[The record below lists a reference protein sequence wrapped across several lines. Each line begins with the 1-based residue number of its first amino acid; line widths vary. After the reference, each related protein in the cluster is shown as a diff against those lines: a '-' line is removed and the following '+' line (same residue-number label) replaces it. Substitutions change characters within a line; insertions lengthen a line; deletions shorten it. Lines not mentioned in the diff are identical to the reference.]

1 MRLEVAPFPSPFH
14 HANNYFS
21 VRIIGITGYMRILIS
36 RTLLFHLLTLLGL
49 VFGTTSCTSLIA
61 HYKVAEPQEQVET
74 TQGAADILFING
86 DFQNALLEYE
96 QIYETALSHEDR
108 NSALY
113 GLACTQMMLANSD
126 LQLIES
132 IDNLL
137 RWDANK
143 GREPFTENRHLL
155 TLALRQQ
162 SYLIQQKHVA
172 LTAREKRKNN
182 VISYQK
188 KKISQMAT
196 TLHNLQNQLEELEE
210 IDETYQEKR
219 KPL

>member
-1 MRLEVAPFPSPFH
+1 
-14 HANNYFS
+14 
-21 VRIIGITGYMRILIS
+21 MRILFK
-36 RTLLFHLLTLLGL
+36 RFRLFQLLTLVL
-49 VFGTTSCTSLIA
+49 FAAMTSSCTDLVTTLQIS
-61 HYKVAEPQEQVET
+61 EPQEKPQT
-74 TQGAADILFING
+74 TQAAADTLFING
-86 DFQNALLEYE
+86 DFENALLEYE

-126 LQLIES
+126 LQLIEA

-143 GREPFTENRHLL
+143 GSAPFTENRHLL

-182 VISYQK
+182 VIAYQK

-196 TLHNLQNQLEELEE
+196 TLHNLQNQLEELEQ

>member
-1 MRLEVAPFPSPFH
+1 MRFLSQSFNTLRLLILALVVISTSSCSQLMTGLE
-14 HANNYFS
+14 
-21 VRIIGITGYMRILIS
+21 
-36 RTLLFHLLTLLGL
+36 L
-49 VFGTTSCTSLIA
+49 VQ
-61 HYKVAEPQEQVET
+61 PQEEVESA
-74 TQGAADILFING
+74 QAAADILFING
-86 DFQNALLEYE
+86 DFENALLEYE

-126 LQLIES
+126 LQLIEA

-143 GREPFTENRHLL
+143 GPAPFTENRHLL

-172 LTAREKRKNN
+172 LAARDKRKNN
-182 VISYQK
+182 VIAYQK

-196 TLHNLQNQLEELEE
+196 TLKNLQNQLEELEE
-210 IDETYQEKR
+210 IDESYQEKR

>member
-1 MRLEVAPFPSPFH
+1 M
-14 HANNYFS
+14 
-21 VRIIGITGYMRILIS
+21 RIIIS
-36 RTLLFHLLTLLGL
+36 RYRLYNLLA
-49 VFGTTSCTSLIA
+49 VFVLAAATSSCSSLITDL
-61 HYKVAEPQEQVET
+61 KITEPQEVLET
-74 TQGAADILFING
+74 TQAAADTLFING
-86 DFQNALLEYE
+86 DFENALLEYE
-96 QIYETALSHEDR
+96 QIYETALSHEDK

-126 LQLIES
+126 LQLIEA

-143 GREPFTENRHLL
+143 GTAPFTENRHLL

-182 VISYQK
+182 VIAYQK

>member
-1 MRLEVAPFPSPFH
+1 
-14 HANNYFS
+14 
-21 VRIIGITGYMRILIS
+21 MRIS
-36 RTLLFHLLTLLGL
+36 SMRYRLFHLLCIFLFAILTS
-49 VFGTTSCTSLIA
+49 SCTELVASLQQQIQE
-61 HYKVAEPQEQVET
+61 EPVEEQPRT
-74 TQGAADILFING
+74 TQAAADTLFING
-86 DFQNALLEYE
+86 DFENALLEYE
-96 QIYETALSHEDR
+96 HIYETALSHEDR

-126 LQLIES
+126 LQLIEA

-172 LTAREKRKNN
+172 LAAREQRKNN

-188 KKISQMAT
+188 KKISQMST
-196 TLHNLQNQLEELEE
+196 TLQNLKNQLEELEE

>member
-1 MRLEVAPFPSPFH
+1 
-14 HANNYFS
+14 
-21 VRIIGITGYMRILIS
+21 MRISIS
-36 RTLLFHLLTLLGL
+36 RYRFFHRMALLAL
-49 VFGTTSCTSLIA
+49 VFGLSSCTSLIA
-61 HYKVAEPQEQVET
+61 ELKTTEPEKIVVT
-74 TQGAADILFING
+74 TQAAADTLFING
-86 DFQNALLEYE
+86 DFENALLEYE

-126 LQLIES
+126 LQLIEA

-143 GREPFTENRHLL
+143 GRAPFTENRHLL

-172 LTAREKRKNN
+172 MTAREKRKNN
-182 VISYQK
+182 VIAYQK

-196 TLHNLQNQLEELEE
+196 TLHNLQSQLEELEE
-210 IDETYQEKR
+210 IDESYQEKR

>member
-1 MRLEVAPFPSPFH
+1 
-14 HANNYFS
+14 
-21 VRIIGITGYMRILIS
+21 MRILLS
-36 RTLLFHLLTLLGL
+36 KYRLFHLLALLAL
-49 VFGTTSCTSLIA
+49 TIGTTSCTGLFA
-61 HYKVAEPQEQVET
+61 DLNHAVPQEQVET
-74 TQGAADILFING
+74 TQAAADILFING
-86 DFQNALLEYE
+86 DFENALLEYE

-143 GREPFTENRHLL
+143 ARAPFTENRHLL

-172 LTAREKRKNN
+172 MTAREKRKNN
-182 VISYQK
+182 VIASQK
-188 KKISQMAT
+188 KKISQMSS

-219 KPL
+219 RPL

>member
-1 MRLEVAPFPSPFH
+1 MR
-14 HANNYFS
+14 
-21 VRIIGITGYMRILIS
+21 TLIS
-36 RTLLFHLLTLLGL
+36 RYRLFHLLALLAFA
-49 VFGTTSCTSLIA
+49 FGATSCTSFIA
-61 HYKVAEPQEQVET
+61 DFKTVEPQEEVKT
-74 TQGAADILFING
+74 TQAAADTLFING
-86 DFQNALLEYE
+86 NFENALLEYE

-126 LQLIES
+126 LQLIEA

-143 GREPFTENRHLL
+143 GRSPFTENRHLL

-182 VISYQK
+182 VIAYQK
-188 KKISQMAT
+188 KKISQMST

>member
-1 MRLEVAPFPSPFH
+1 
-14 HANNYFS
+14 
-21 VRIIGITGYMRILIS
+21 MRILLK
-36 RTLLFHLLTLLGL
+36 RFRFFQLLTL
-49 VFGTTSCTSLIA
+49 VIFAAMTSSCTDLVTTLQIS
-61 HYKVAEPQEQVET
+61 EPQEKPQT
-74 TQGAADILFING
+74 TQAAADTLFING
-86 DFQNALLEYE
+86 DFENALLEYE

-126 LQLIES
+126 LQLIEA

-143 GREPFTENRHLL
+143 GSAPFTENRHLL

-182 VISYQK
+182 VIAYQK

-196 TLHNLQNQLEELEE
+196 TLHNLQNQLEELEQ

>member
-1 MRLEVAPFPSPFH
+1 MRSLTIR
-14 HANNYFS
+14 N
-21 VRIIGITGYMRILIS
+21 ILL
-36 RTLLFHLLTLLGL
+36 RLVTLLFM
-49 VFGTTSCTSLIA
+49 VIGTSSCTSFIA
-61 HYKVAEPQEQVET
+61 SFDLVQPQEEVKN
-74 TQGAADILFING
+74 TQASADILFING
-86 DFQNALLEYE
+86 DFENALLEYE

-126 LQLIES
+126 LQLIEA

-143 GREPFTENRHLL
+143 GPSPFTENRHLL

-172 LTAREKRKNN
+172 LATREKRKNN
-182 VISYQK
+182 VIAYQK
-188 KKISQMAT
+188 KKISQMST
-196 TLHNLQNQLEELEE
+196 TLKNLQNQLEELEE

>member
-1 MRLEVAPFPSPFH
+1 
-14 HANNYFS
+14 
-21 VRIIGITGYMRILIS
+21 MRILS
-36 RTLLFHLLTLLGL
+36 TRYRPFLFLTIVVLTLS
-49 VFGTTSCTSLIA
+49 TSSCTALIESF
-61 HYKVAEPQEQVET
+61 KTPPPQEQEIT
-74 TQGAADILFING
+74 TQAGADTLFING
-86 DFQNALLEYE
+86 DFENALLEFE

-108 NSALY
+108 NAALY

-126 LQLIES
+126 LQLIEA

-143 GREPFTENRHLL
+143 GSAPFTENRHLL

-172 LTAREKRKNN
+172 LDARENRKNN
-182 VISYQK
+182 VIAYQK
-188 KKISQMAT
+188 KKISQMST
-196 TLHNLQNQLEELEE
+196 TLHNLQNQLKELEE

>member
-1 MRLEVAPFPSPFH
+1 MQFLSYLNRPLRF
-14 HANNYFS
+14 
-21 VRIIGITGYMRILIS
+21 
-36 RTLLFHLLTLLGL
+36 LLLCLLVLS
-49 VFGTTSCTSLIA
+49 TSSCSQLIA
-61 HYKVAEPQEQVET
+61 NLERVQPQEEMKSAQA
-74 TQGAADILFING
+74 AADILFLNG
-86 DFQNALLEYE
+86 DFENALLEYE
-96 QIYETALSHEDR
+96 QIYETALSHEDK

-126 LQLIES
+126 LQLIEA

-143 GREPFTENRHLL
+143 GPAPFTENRHLL

-172 LTAREKRKNN
+172 LAAREKRKNN
-182 VISYQK
+182 VIAYQK

-196 TLHNLQNQLEELEE
+196 TLKNLQNQLEELEE
-210 IDETYQEKR
+210 IDESYQEKR

>member
-1 MRLEVAPFPSPFH
+1 MRFII
-14 HANNYFS
+14 NNIMFLRLILLCI
-21 VRIIGITGYMRILIS
+21 VIISTS
-36 RTLLFHLLTLLGL
+36 
-49 VFGTTSCTSLIA
+49 SCTSFISSLDIA
-61 HYKVAEPQEQVET
+61 QPEEEVESA
-74 TQGAADILFING
+74 QASADMLFING
-86 DFQNALLEYE
+86 DFENALLEYE

-108 NSALY
+108 NAALY

-126 LQLIES
+126 LQLIEA

-143 GREPFTENRHLL
+143 GPAPFTENRHLL

-172 LTAREKRKNN
+172 LAAREKRKNN
-182 VISYQK
+182 VIAYQK
-188 KKISQMAT
+188 RKISQMSS
-196 TLHNLQNQLEELEE
+196 TLKNLQNQLEELEE

>member
-1 MRLEVAPFPSPFH
+1 MRFLLQLFRLSQPLLLLIVVVSLSSCSKFIASLDLAQPVEEVQS
-14 HANNYFS
+14 
-21 VRIIGITGYMRILIS
+21 
-36 RTLLFHLLTLLGL
+36 
-49 VFGTTSCTSLIA
+49 
-61 HYKVAEPQEQVET
+61 
-74 TQGAADILFING
+74 TQAAADILFING
-86 DFQNALLEYE
+86 DFENALLEYE
-96 QIYETALSHEDR
+96 QIYETALNHEDR

-126 LQLIES
+126 LQLIEA

-143 GREPFTENRHLL
+143 GPAAFTENRHLL

-172 LTAREKRKNN
+172 LAAREKRKNN
-182 VISYQK
+182 VIAYQK
-188 KKISQMAT
+188 KKISQMSS
-196 TLHNLQNQLEELEE
+196 TLKNLQNQLEELEE

>member
-1 MRLEVAPFPSPFH
+1 MRFLHTLFNF
-14 HANNYFS
+14 FQ
-21 VRIIGITGYMRILIS
+21 RLLLLIA
-36 RTLLFHLLTLLGL
+36 
-49 VFGTTSCTSLIA
+49 VITTSSCSNFIASLDLA
-61 HYKVAEPQEQVET
+61 QPQEEVQS
-74 TQGAADILFING
+74 TQAAADILFING
-86 DFQNALLEYE
+86 DFENALLEYE

-126 LQLIES
+126 LQLIEA

-143 GREPFTENRHLL
+143 GPAPFTENRHLL

-172 LTAREKRKNN
+172 LATREKRKNN
-182 VISYQK
+182 VIAYQK
-188 KKISQMAT
+188 KKISQMSS
-196 TLHNLQNQLEELEE
+196 TLKNLQNQLEELEE

>member
-1 MRLEVAPFPSPFH
+1 
-14 HANNYFS
+14 
-21 VRIIGITGYMRILIS
+21 MRIS
-36 RTLLFHLLTLLGL
+36 STRYRFFHLLTIMILA
-49 VFGTTSCTSLIA
+49 FTTSSCTGLLTGF
-61 HYKVAEPQEQVET
+61 KTPPQEEVEVS
-74 TQGAADILFING
+74 QPAAETLFING
-86 DFQNALLEYE
+86 DFENALLEFE
-96 QIYETALSHEDR
+96 HAYETALSHEDR
-108 NSALY
+108 NTALY

-126 LQLIES
+126 LQLIEA

-143 GREPFTENRHLL
+143 GSAPFTENRHLL

-172 LTAREKRKNN
+172 LAARDKRKNN
-182 VISYQK
+182 VIAYQK
-188 KKISQMAT
+188 KKISQMST
-196 TLHNLQNQLEELEE
+196 TLQNLQNQLEELEE

>member
-1 MRLEVAPFPSPFH
+1 MRSLTFR
-14 HANNYFS
+14 N
-21 VRIIGITGYMRILIS
+21 IS
-36 RTLLFHLLTLLGL
+36 LRL
-49 VFGTTSCTSLIA
+49 VTFIFIVISTSSCTSFISSFDL
-61 HYKVAEPQEQVET
+61 VQPQEEEVKTAQ
-74 TQGAADILFING
+74 ASADILFING
-86 DFQNALLEYE
+86 DFENALLEYE

-113 GLACTQMMLANSD
+113 GLACTQIMLANSD
-126 LQLIES
+126 LQLIEA

-143 GREPFTENRHLL
+143 GPSPFTENRHLL

-172 LTAREKRKNN
+172 LATREKRKNN
-182 VISYQK
+182 VIAYQK
-188 KKISQMAT
+188 KKISQMSG
-196 TLHNLQNQLEELEE
+196 TLKNLQNQLEELEE

>member
-1 MRLEVAPFPSPFH
+1 M
-14 HANNYFS
+14 
-21 VRIIGITGYMRILIS
+21 TIS
-36 RTLLFHLLTLLGL
+36 SIQYRLFHLLCISLLVIL
-49 VFGTTSCTSLIA
+49 TSSCTEIVGTLQQIQEEPMIE
-61 HYKVAEPQEQVET
+61 EPQT
-74 TQGAADILFING
+74 TQAAADTLFING
-86 DFQNALLEYE
+86 DFENALLEYE
-96 QIYETALSHEDR
+96 HIYETALSHEDR

-126 LQLIES
+126 LQLIEA

-172 LTAREKRKNN
+172 LAAREQRKNN

-188 KKISQMAT
+188 KKISQMST
-196 TLHNLQNQLEELEE
+196 TLQNLKNQLEELEE

>member
-1 MRLEVAPFPSPFH
+1 
-14 HANNYFS
+14 
-21 VRIIGITGYMRILIS
+21 MRILLS
-36 RTLLFHLLTLLGL
+36 RYRLFHLLALFALTI
-49 VFGTTSCTSLIA
+49 GTTSCTSFIA
-61 HYKVAEPQEQVET
+61 DFKHAEPQQEIET
-74 TQGAADILFING
+74 TQAAADILFING
-86 DFQNALLEYE
+86 DFENALLEYE

-126 LQLIES
+126 LQLIEA

-143 GREPFTENRHLL
+143 GRAPFTENRHLL

-182 VISYQK
+182 VIAYQK

-196 TLHNLQNQLEELEE
+196 TLHNLQSQLEELEE

>member
-1 MRLEVAPFPSPFH
+1 
-14 HANNYFS
+14 
-21 VRIIGITGYMRILIS
+21 MRILIS
-36 RTLLFHLLTLLGL
+36 KFGLFHILALLTL
-49 VFGTTSCTSLIA
+49 VFGSTSCTSFIA
-61 HYKVAEPQEQVET
+61 DLKVIEPQEEVKT
-74 TQGAADILFING
+74 TQAAADTLFING
-86 DFQNALLEYE
+86 DFENALLEYE

-113 GLACTQMMLANSD
+113 GLACTQIMLANSD
-126 LQLIES
+126 LQLIEA

-143 GREPFTENRHLL
+143 GGAPFTENRHLL

-172 LTAREKRKNN
+172 LKAREKRKNN

-188 KKISQMAT
+188 KKISEMAT
-196 TLHNLQNQLEELEE
+196 TLHNLQSQLEELEE

>member
-1 MRLEVAPFPSPFH
+1 MRFLPD
-14 HANNYFS
+14 
-21 VRIIGITGYMRILIS
+21 L
-36 RTLLFHLLTLLGL
+36 
-49 VFGTTSCTSLIA
+49 TSLLRLVLFGSLVLSTSSCSQLLA
-61 HYKVAEPQEQVET
+61 NLELGPPQEET
-74 TQGAADILFING
+74 ENAQATADILFLNG
-86 DFQNALLEYE
+86 DFENALLEYE
-96 QIYETALSHEDR
+96 QIYETALSHEDK

-113 GLACTQMMLANSD
+113 GLACTQIMLANSD
-126 LQLIES
+126 LQLIEA

-143 GREPFTENRHLL
+143 GPAPFTENRHLL

-172 LTAREKRKNN
+172 LAAREKRKNN
-182 VISYQK
+182 VIAYQK

-196 TLHNLQNQLEELEE
+196 TLKNLQNQLEELEE